1 MLQIKHICKQYK
13 TGAFVQQALNDLSL
27 DLRDNEF
34 VAILG
39 PSGSGKTTLLNVIG
53 GLDHYDSGDLI
64 INCVSTKKY
73 KGRDWDAY
81 RNHSVGFVFQS
92 YNLIPHQ
99 TILRNV
105 ELALTI
111 GGVSKKERVSRA
123 KEALEK
129 VGLGQHIHKKPSQL
143 SGGQMQRVAIARA
156 LVNDPEILLADEPTG
171 ALDSETSVQVMDLL
185 KEVARDRLVV
195 MVTHNPELAEE
206 YATRIVRLHD
216 GKIISDSDPFEA
228 PTAQSEHKKPGK
240 TSMNLLTALNLSL
253 NNLWT
258 KKVRTLLVAFAGS
271 IGIIGIAMILSLSN
285 GANQY
290 IRDTE
295 ENTLK
300 SYPLKITSSGM
311 DLTSFLTDAADTVDS
326 VGKEKAQVR
335 EWNMMTKMFSQVTTN
350 DLTSLRTYIEKEDDV
365 IRQNAQAVE
374 YGYNITPYLYSL
386 SDDGYRQVNPDT
398 ALSKLGFSS
407 SGTSMNSMMA
417 TFTSTDVFSP
427 MPKSDAVYRDQYDVK
442 AGRWPQQYNECVLV
456 LTKKG
461 MVSDLALYAMGKKD
475 PATLDSII
483 EAFAQGK
490 TYDGEVETETYAY
503 RDFLGIEFRLLSA
516 SQLYTYEEK
525 TKSWVDRSADEA
537 FMKQLVKNAEPV
549 TIVGV
554 VQPNGDTDTMLLKQ
568 GIAYPASMTAH
579 LMETA
584 AQSPVVQAQLSSE
597 DKNILTGTKFGEKS
611 DQPEFDF
618 SKLFSF
624 DQEALE
630 SMFGFDTKALDFD
643 MSSFDLSQLDF
654 SKLDFSK
661 VDLSQLD
668 MQELSSAMPQLS
680 EAQLAD
686 LLSSVEFNIT
696 AEEAQALFRSLL
708 DGYLAHAAKDPSTD
722 YGKLPDAVLQY
733 IRSEDAIRLLAE
745 RINAAIRENAAD
757 LMTAEEMR
765 ALLSEVLAGFPAY
778 AEGKELSEPGQL
790 GALLNE
796 YLASAEVSAKLKAV
810 SDGVNARLAALTLS
824 DEQIKGVATA
834 LAEGYQ
840 RYAAENG
847 LPDPQLLLPSFAAYL
862 NTPEVKSRLTEAVGK
877 AVNTEGLEKAAGEM
891 LAGVTAAIGQQIG
904 AAIAG
909 VTEGL
914 AVQLGD
920 AIKTAMAGVAG
931 QLENSLQ
938 QAFRFDGEGL
948 KNAFSASMSVSEIKD
963 LFNSLLS
970 GDTTVTLK
978 SVLTKLGYAAQ
989 EEPYSIT
996 IYPIDFEGKTKIKAS
1011 IERYNQAQK
1020 DAGNDDK
1027 VIVYTDMVDAL
1038 MSSVT
1043 QIIDAIS
1050 AILIAFVA
1058 ISLVVSSVMIG
1069 VITYIS
1075 VLERRKEIGILR
1087 AIGASKRNI
1096 SNVFNAETFIIGALA
1111 GILGVGITLLLLIPA
1126 NHIIH
1131 AVAQQ
1136 NGVNAALPPGAALI
1150 LVLLSIVLT
1159 LIGGIIPSRKAAHSD
1174 PVSALRSE

>member
-1 MLQIKHICKQYK
+1 MLQIKHINKIYK

-64 INCVSTKKY
+64 INGVSTKKY

-99 TILRNV
+99 TILNNV

-111 GGVSKKERVSRA
+111 GGVPKKERTRRA

-185 KEVARDRLVV
+185 KEVAKDRLVV

-216 GKIISDSDPFEA
+216 GKIIADSDPFEA
-228 PTAQSEHKKPGK
+228 ESTGAEHKAPGR

-285 GANQY
+285 GANNY

-311 DLTSFLTDAADTVDS
+311 DFTSFFTDAAEDAHSDR
-326 VGKEKAQVR
+326 KETAEVR
-335 EWNMMTKMFSQVTTN
+335 EWNMVTKMFSQVTTN
-350 DLTSLRTYIEKEDDV
+350 DLASLRVFIEEEDDT
-365 IRQNAQAVE
+365 IKNNAQAVE
-374 YGYNITPYLYSL
+374 YGYNVTPYIYTLT
-386 SDDGYRQVNPDT
+386 DGDHRQVNPDT
-398 ALSKLGFSS
+398 ALAKLGFSS
-407 SGTSMNSMMA
+407 PGASMNSMMSA
-417 TFTSTDVFSP
+417 FTSSDIFSP
-427 MPKSDAVYRDQYDVK
+427 MPLNDIVYRDQYDVK
-442 AGRWPQQYNECVLV
+442 AGRWPEKYNECVLV
-456 LTKKG
+456 LTKNG
-461 MVSDLALYAMGKKD
+461 RVSDLALYAMGKKD
-475 PATLDSII
+475 PETLDEII
-483 EAFAQGK
+483 QSFAQGK
-490 TYDGEVETETYAY
+490 TYDGEIETETFSYS
-503 RDFLGIEFRLLSA
+503 DFIGTEFRLLSS
-516 SQLYTYEEK
+516 SQFYTYEEK
-525 TKSWVDRSADEA
+525 SKSWIDRSQDEA
-537 FMKQLVKNAEPV
+537 FMKKLVSGAE
-549 TIVGV
+549 TISIVGV
-554 VQPNGDTDTMLLKQ
+554 VQPNGSTDTMLLQQ
-568 GIAYPASMTAH
+568 GIAYPAEMTAH

-584 AQSPVVQAQLSSE
+584 ADSPVVKAQLENE
-597 DKNILTGTKFGEKS
+597 DTNVLTGAKFGEKADKS
-611 DQPEFDF
+611 EFDL

-624 DQEALE
+624 DE
-630 SMFGFDTKALDFD
+630 KALKKMFEFD
-643 MSSFDLSQLDF
+643 AGSLDLDASSFDFSQLDF
-654 SKLDFSK
+654 STL
-661 VDLSQLD
+661 DLSAIDIPQTD
-668 MQELSSAMPQLS
+668 MSGLGSMMPLLS
-680 EAQLAD
+680 EKQLGD
-686 LLSSVEFNIT
+686 LISSVEFNIT
-696 AEEAQALFRSLL
+696 AEEAQTLFASLVT
-708 DGYLAHAAKDPSTD
+708 GYLDYASDNPSTD
-722 YGKLPDAVLQY
+722 YSKLFDAVLGY
-733 IRSEDAIRLLAE
+733 LRSEDAIRLLTE
-745 RINAAIRENAAD
+745 QINAAVKENAEG
-757 LMTAEEMR
+757 LITAEEMR
-765 ALLSEVLAGFPAY
+765 TLLTEVLSGFSDF
-778 AEGKELSEPGQL
+778 AEGKDISEPGRISE
-790 GALLNE
+790 LLNE
-796 YLASAEVSAKLKAV
+796 YMESPEVTAKLKAV
-810 SDGVNARLAALTLS
+810 TDGINARLAALELS
-824 DEQIKGVATA
+824 DEQVSTIADALYKG
-834 LAEGYQ
+834 Y
-840 RYAAENG
+840 RDYAASHD
-847 LPDPQLLLPSFAAYL
+847 LPDPQLMLRSFAEYIG
-862 NTPEVKSRLTEAVGK
+862 TPEVKKQLTDAVSK

-891 LAGVTAAIGQQIG
+891 IQGVSSAIEQQLASVM
-904 AAIAG
+904 AG
-909 VTEGL
+909 LTEGL
-914 AVQLGD
+914 SQQLGEVM
-920 AIKTAMAGVAG
+920 KTAMEAVAG
-931 QLENSLQ
+931 QLQDSLQ
-938 QAFRFDGEGL
+938 KAFSFDSEGL
-948 KNAFSASMSVSEIKD
+948 KGAFSTGMTANEIKD

-970 GDTTVTLK
+970 GDTNATLK
-978 SVLTKLGYAAQ
+978 GVLAKLGYASVD
-989 EEPYSIT
+989 EPYSIT
-996 IYPIDFEGKTKIKAS
+996 IYPADFESKARIKAS
-1011 IERYNQAQK
+1011 IEGYNQAQK

-1027 VIVYTDMVDAL
+1027 VVVYTDMVDAL

-1050 AILIAFVA
+1050 VILIAFVA

-1075 VLERRKEIGILR
+1075 VLERKKEIGILR

-1111 GILGVGITLLLLIPA
+1111 GVLGVGLTLLMLVPA
-1126 NHIIH
+1126 NAIIH
-1131 AVAQQ
+1131 AVTEQQ
-1136 NGVNAALPPGAALI
+1136 DINAVLPPAAAVILI
-1150 LVLLSIVLT
+1150 VLSIALT